1 MLLRE
6 RKKNAR
12 RSCFWQ
18 LFIHLRYDVVYVGA
32 QFLSYDYFLCNILC
46 SGVFILYLKWDDSSP
61 SRAYSAVTLDDVSHW
76 DFAVIYGFSV
86 ILHIEISLRYVMF
99 SLFCCSI
106 WYQSLT
112 CWATAEWKK
121 SVISINVDHCYRC
134 RQGRHI
140 ALSYNWNMTRL
151 YILFQRQLAN
161 RLVLLVN
168 WLFKS
173 MFSKCIP
180 SATHANHC

>member
-1 MLLRE
+1 MFLAAFHTSPLWCCICWRAILILWLLLMQHIVFG
-6 RKKNAR
+6 
-12 RSCFWQ
+12 S
-18 LFIHLRYDVVYVGA
+18 VYFV
-32 QFLSYDYFLCNILC
+32 
-46 SGVFILYLKWDDSSP
+46 LKWDDSSP

-86 ILHIEISLRYVMF
+86 ILHIEISLRHVMF

-134 RQGRHI
+134 RQGGHI
-140 ALSYNWNMTRL
+140 ALSYNWKMTRII
-151 YILFQRQLAN
+151 YIIPEAARKQASTVGELA
-161 RLVLLVN
+161 V
-168 WLFKS
+168 
-173 MFSKCIP
+173 
-180 SATHANHC
+180 